1 MNCRKFCWERAVYI
15 ASLAFLLA
23 AIAPLPASAADKAE
37 GVRASIL
44 DFEDDPWKHIGHQD
58 DAARFFPDGLLVYE
72 DGKVKDIGKF
82 SELAPKY
89 PGLKITAYKNR
100 IIMPGFIDGHI
111 HVGQTRVLG
120 AYGEQLLPWLQEW
133 IFPEEIKFKDTAY
146 AREAINHYFDNLLS
160 SGTTTVQDFGTG
172 FEPATEIYFE
182 EAAKRNMRVISGLS
196 GMDRVCP
203 SELVTTPENY
213 YAASK
218 RLIEKYHRKGRS
230 LYAIT
235 PRFAYGDSAELLAV
249 MSKLH
254 KEYPDCWINTH
265 VSENPTETRTAA
277 AFHNCPDYLACY
289 EKYDLV
295 GPKFTAGHGVWLSDS
310 EFERLSKA
318 GASVSFCPNS
328 NAFLGS
334 GLFRLG
340 KAKDPKQRVRLT
352 FGTDMGGGNSFSM
365 LNVLN
370 QAYKVGMCNNTM
382 LDGSVDP
389 RWHDSA
395 EAERNKLN
403 AMRAFYSLTLG
414 GAEGLYL
421 DDVLGNFKPG
431 KEADFVVIDWNG
443 GPSSVKW
450 HQALITESSPKNK
463 DEAAKLL
470 FGVIAVGDERAI
482 DETWVSGKRLYKRG
496 SEYEFAK
503 ESDQKKEASGR

>member
-1 MNCRKFCWERAVYI
+1 MKFGWVQRI
-15 ASLAFLLA
+15 ALSVLIAASNLALPSFA
-23 AIAPLPASAADKAE
+23 AGDLE

-44 DFEDDPWKHIGHQD
+44 DFQDDPWKYPGHQD
-58 DAARFFPDGLLVYE
+58 DAARFFSDGLLVFG
-72 DGKVKDIGKF
+72 DGKVKDVGPY
-82 SELAPKY
+82 SEISTKY
-89 PGLKITAYKNR
+89 PGLKVTAYKNR
-100 IIMPGFIDGHI
+100 IITPGFIDGHI

-133 IFPEEIKFKDTAY
+133 IFPEEIKFKDNQY
-146 AREAINHYFDNLLS
+146 AREAITNYFENLLA

-172 FEPATEIYFE
+172 FESATEIYFD
-182 EAAKRNMRVISGLS
+182 EASKRNMRVISGLS
-196 GMDRVCP
+196 GMDRICP
-203 SELVTTPENY
+203 KELVTSPDDY

-218 RLIEKYHRKGRS
+218 RLIEKYHRKGRN

-235 PRFAYGDSAELLAV
+235 PRFAYGDSPELLSSI
-249 MSKLH
+249 SKLH

-265 VSENPTETRTAA
+265 VSENPTETRSAP
-277 AFHNCPDYLACY
+277 AFHNCKDYLACY
-289 EKYDLV
+289 EKYGLV

-318 GASVSFCPNS
+318 GASISFCPNS
-328 NAFLGS
+328 NSFLGS

-340 KAKDPKQRVRLT
+340 KATDPAHRVRLT

-370 QAYKVGMCNNTM
+370 EAYKVGMCNNTM

-389 RWHDSA
+389 RWHDEPQS
-395 EAERNKLN
+395 ERNKLN

-414 GAEGLYL
+414 GAQGLYL
-421 DDVLGNFKPG
+421 DDLLGNFNPG

-443 GPSSVKW
+443 GPRPLKW
-450 HQALITESSPKNK
+450 HQSLITENAPKNK

-470 FGVIAVGDERAI
+470 FGVIAVGDDRAI
-482 DETWVSGKRLYKRG
+482 DETWVAGHRLYKRG
-496 SEYEFAK
+496 LDFTVAGSSERR
-503 ESDQKKEASGR
+503 KEASP